1 MAGPRD
7 AAPDVPAGDA
17 SATSAARARRLARA
31 RAERSAAAASA
42 GDGPRRRP
50 RGPNDPG
57 RRDRIATAALRVALE
72 QGVGA
77 VSHRNVAAI
86 AEVPLGSTTYH
97 FSGLDDLLTA
107 AMEKAVAGY
116 AEMLVAWSDAIA
128 DGADLADALCDL
140 VEAGLTDGRERV
152 QAEYELYL
160 TGLRRPALHPVA
172 RAWCDMLAIVLS
184 QHVDEV
190 TARELAIVVDGVIVN
205 ALVTGGTPSRPAL
218 YELLRKVVGEL
229 V

>member
-1 MAGPRD
+1 M
-7 AAPDVPAGDA
+7 
-17 SATSAARARRLARA
+17 
-31 RAERSAAAASA
+31 
-42 GDGPRRRP
+42 
-50 RGPNDPG
+50 
-57 RRDRIATAALRVALE
+57 ALE

-97 FSGLDDLLTA
+97 FSGLDDLLVA
-107 AMEKAVAGY
+107 AMEKAVAAY

-128 DGADLADALCDL
+128 AGSDIADALCDL
-140 VEAGLTDGRERV
+140 VEAGLSGGRERV

-160 TGLRRPALHPVA
+160 TGVRRPALQPVA
-172 RAWCDMLAIVLS
+172 QAWSDMLTIVLS

-190 TARELAIVVDGVIVN
+190 TARELAIVVDGVIIN
-205 ALVTGGTPSRPAL
+205 ALVTGGTPRRPDL

>member
-1 MAGPRD
+1 MP
-7 AAPDVPAGDA
+7 
-17 SATSAARARRLARA
+17 SARASRRA
-31 RAERSAAAASA
+31 
-42 GDGPRRRP
+42 

-57 RRDRIATAALRVALE
+57 RRDRIAAAALRVALE

-77 VSHRNVAAI
+77 VSHRTVAAV

-97 FSGLDDLLTA
+97 FSGLDELLTA
-107 AMEKAVAGY
+107 AMEKAVAAY

-140 VEAGLTDGRERV
+140 VDAGLGDGRERV

-160 TGLRRPALHPVA
+160 TALRRPALQPVA

-190 TARELAIVVDGVIVN
+190 TARELALVVDGVIVN
-205 ALVTGGTPSRPAL
+205 ALVTGASPRRPDL
-218 YELLRKVVGEL
+218 YELLRKVAAP
-229 V
+229 